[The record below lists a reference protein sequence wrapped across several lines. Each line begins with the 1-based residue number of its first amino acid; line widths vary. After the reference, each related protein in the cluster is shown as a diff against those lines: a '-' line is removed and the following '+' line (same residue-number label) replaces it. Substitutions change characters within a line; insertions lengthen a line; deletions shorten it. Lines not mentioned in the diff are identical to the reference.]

1 VTASVLPA
9 LLLAGCAERIAV
21 PRDTP
26 PAMSSKAWESLIA
39 DAVDE
44 DGLVDYALIE
54 RQRDVLDSWLA
65 WASTNGPL
73 ADEWQEVSENKRLAF
88 MINAQNAAVVLA
100 VITKQPKE
108 SVQEIQVGI
117 WRRPGAAFAHGLEFR
132 IDSAWRTLDKL
143 RNELTIIRYQEPR
156 GHFAMTLAARGGPV
170 LRFLPDSGVDKAL
183 GDATRAFV
191 QSDRALRPTADGW
204 AASELFFRAEK
215 DLLEWGNAGT
225 LCEWLV
231 GYTDEGEAHQWMV
244 EHARDCPLQSFPMD
258 WSLDRQ

>member
-1 VTASVLPA
+1 MTASVLPA

-21 PRDTP
+21 PPDTP
-26 PAMSSKAWESLIA
+26 PATSSKAWESLLS

-54 RQRDVLDSWLA
+54 RRRDVLDSWLA
-65 WASTNGPL
+65 WASSNGPL
-73 ADEWQEVSENKRLAF
+73 ADDWQEVSENKRLAF

-100 VITKQPKE
+100 VIAKHPKE

-170 LRFLPDSGVDKAL
+170 LRFIPDSGVDRAL
-183 GDATRAFV
+183 NDATRAFV
-191 QSDRALRPTADGW
+191 QSDRALRATADGW
-204 AASELFFRAEK
+204 AASELFFRAQK

-244 EHARDCPLQSFPMD
+244 EHARDCPLESFPMD